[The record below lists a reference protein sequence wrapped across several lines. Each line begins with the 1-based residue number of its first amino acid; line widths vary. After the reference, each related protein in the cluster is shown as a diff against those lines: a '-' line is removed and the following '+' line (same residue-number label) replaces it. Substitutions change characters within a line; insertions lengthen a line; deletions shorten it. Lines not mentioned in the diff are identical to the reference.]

1 MGSYSSDYL
10 LNNLKIVKKP
20 TLVTPAKET
29 QNGHYFLSN
38 LDLIVPVTFSTVY
51 YFKEAAPS
59 FVESIKDSL
68 ADILVYYHPFA
79 GRLLINEDGKLVINC
94 TGEGAVFVEAEVD
107 CYMDEIGDF
116 ESSDPKTLPKLVY
129 DRSID
134 AKNMLEVPPLAVQV
148 TRFNCGEFILGVSV
162 NHCIVDGLSLVEF
175 LNSWGELARGL
186 PLTIPPFLDRTV
198 LIARN
203 PTKVEFTHDEYTEI
217 EDISK
222 NTTNLVQEE
231 DLVFKSF
238 VFDSMKLKQLKTKAM
253 EDGIL
258 QTCSTFEAL
267 TAFMWRA
274 RSRALKL
281 LPDQI
286 TKLYFAVDGR
296 DRFVPPLP
304 EGYFGNGA
312 MFMSTL
318 CSSGELLGNPMSY
331 SVQLIRNSIKSVT
344 DSYIRSSIDCYEE
357 TRTRASLSATFLV
370 STWSKLSFHTIDF
383 GCGVPVSFGPV
394 PFPGLD
400 LFLPYGDDRKGIN
413 VFIGLPSS
421 AMKLFEKL
429 MEISIQSID

>member
-1 MGSYSSDYL
+1 MGSYSSDHL
-10 LNNLKIVKKP
+10 LNNLKIVDEP
-20 TLVTPAKET
+20 SLVTPAKET
-29 QNGHYFLSN
+29 HNGHYFLSN

-51 YFKEAAPS
+51 YFKSATPS
-59 FVESIKDSL
+59 FVQSIKDSL
-68 ADILVYYHPFA
+68 AKVLVYYYPFA
-79 GRLLINEDGKLVINC
+79 GRLIITEDGKLAINC
-94 TGEGAVFVEAEVD
+94 TGEGAAFVEAEVD
-107 CYMDEIGDF
+107 CCMDEIGDF
-116 ESSDPKTLPKLVY
+116 VSSNPKTLPKLVY

-134 AKNMLEVPPLAVQV
+134 AKNLLEVPPLAVQV
-148 TRFNCGEFILGVSV
+148 TRFKCGGFILGVSV

-186 PLTIPPFLDRTV
+186 TLTIPPFLDRT
-198 LIARN
+198 LLKARN
-203 PTKVEFTHDEYTEI
+203 PTKVEFIHDEYTEI
-217 EDISK
+217 EDTSK

-238 VFDSMKLKQLKTKAM
+238 VFDSMKLEQLKTKAM
-253 EDGIL
+253 EDGVL
-258 QTCSTFEAL
+258 ETCSTFEAL
-267 TAFMWRA
+267 TAFTWRA

-281 LPDQI
+281 HPDQI

-304 EGYFGNGA
+304 KGYFGNGA

-331 SVQLIRNSIKSVT
+331 AVQLIRNSIKSVT

-370 STWSKLSFHTIDF
+370 STWSKLYFHTIDF

-421 AMKLFEKL
+421 SMKIFEKL

>member
-1 MGSYSSDYL
+1 M
-10 LNNLKIVKKP
+10 LNQKFKIVKQP

-29 QNGHYFLSN
+29 PNGHYFLSN

-51 YFKEAAPS
+51 YYKSAAPS

-68 ADILVYYHPFA
+68 ANILVYYYPFA
-79 GRLLINEDGKLVINC
+79 GRLIITEDGKLAINC

-107 CYMDEIGDF
+107 CCMDEIGDF
-116 ESSDPKTLPKLVY
+116 ESYNPKTLPKLVY
-129 DRSID
+129 DRSSD
-134 AKNMLEVPPLAVQV
+134 AKYLLEVPPLAVQV
-148 TRFNCGEFILGVSV
+148 TRFKCGGFILGVSV

-186 PLTIPPFLDRTV
+186 PLTIPPFLDRT
-198 LIARN
+198 LLKARK
-203 PTKVEFTHDEYTEI
+203 PTKVEFTHNEYTEI

-222 NTTNLVQEE
+222 NTTNLVHEE

-238 VFDSMKLKQLKTKAM
+238 AFDSMKLKQLKTKAM
-253 EDGIL
+253 EDGVL

-267 TAFMWRA
+267 TAFIWRA

-281 LPDQI
+281 HPDQI

-296 DRFVPPLP
+296 DRFYPPLP
-304 EGYFGNGA
+304 KGYFGNGA

-318 CSSGELLGNPMSY
+318 CSLSELLGNLMSY
-331 SVQLIRNSIKSVT
+331 TVQLIRNSIKSVT
-344 DSYIRSSIDCYEE
+344 DSCIRSSIDCYEE

-370 STWSKLSFHTIDF
+370 STWSKLSFHTTDF
-383 GCGVPVSFGPV
+383 GCGVPVSPGPV
-394 PFPGLD
+394 PFSDLD

-421 AMKLFEKL
+421 AMMIFEKL
-429 MEISIQSID
+429 MEINIQSTD